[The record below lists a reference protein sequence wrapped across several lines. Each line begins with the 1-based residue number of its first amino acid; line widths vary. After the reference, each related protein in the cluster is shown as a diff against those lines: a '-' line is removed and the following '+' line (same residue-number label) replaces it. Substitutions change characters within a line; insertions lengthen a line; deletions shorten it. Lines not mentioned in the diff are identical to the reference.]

1 MKTVRPI
8 GRTSILKG
16 RKLKTKDHIDFFK
29 QVEQM
34 REAGYA
40 VAIFTPDELG
50 TYGAKDLENLMVAE
64 ASEELARWNFWNKKL
79 KELA

>member
-40 VAIFTPDELG
+40 VAIFTPDEVG
-50 TYGAKDLENLMVAE
+50 TYGAKDLENLMVSE
-64 ASEELARWNFWNKKL
+64 ASEELDRWNLVQASCNAKP
-79 KELA
+79 